1 MKKIVTYLSERDYIE
16 NRYKP
21 IDLEQYKYW
30 MGANSGSSDHAFR

>member
-30 MGANSGSSDHAFR
+30 MCLL

>member
-1 MKKIVTYLSERDYIE
+1 MKKIATYLSERDYIE

-30 MGANSGSSDHAFR
+30 MRILGEEFDKKI